1 MLSNSKK
8 RRLERERRQRRDS
21 IIDTAERS
29 FIEEGF
35 DQTMVDSIA
44 LQAGY
49 TKATIYNYFES
60 KDDLFIAVAARGFEK
75 LLRIMK
81 AHLERPEVKYELRS
95 LGDAYLHFVEEYTG
109 HAGLIDSGQLGV
121 GLARIV
127 EKEETGGKLTES
139 EKDLRQHQLKIQELM
154 TDVITMTMKESG
166 VEKKVDPFAVI
177 MALSS
182 IGVAIRELVMRVE
195 RGTQTKE
202 ETRTYLNVL
211 FNIIDNGLKHYN
223 K

>member
-1 MLSNSKK
+1 MSNSKK
-8 RRLERERRQRRDS
+8 RRLERERKQRRNS
-21 IIDTAERS
+21 IIDTAERF
-29 FIEEGF
+29 FIEQGF
-35 DQTMVDSIA
+35 DQTMVDNVA

-81 AHLERPEVKYELRS
+81 AHLERPDVKYELRS
-95 LGDAYLHFVEEYTG
+95 LGDAYLFFVEEYTG
-109 HAGLIDSGQLGV
+109 YAGLIDSGQLGV
-121 GLARIV
+121 GLARILGK
-127 EKEETGGKLTES
+127 EKAGKMLTQS
-139 EKDLRQHQLKIQELM
+139 EKDLREHQLKIQELM
-154 TDVITMTMKESG
+154 TDVITVTMKEAD
-166 VEKKVDPFAVI
+166 VEKKVDPLPVI

-195 RGTQTKE
+195 RGSQTKE
-202 ETRTYLNVL
+202 ATREYLDVL

-223 K
+223 N